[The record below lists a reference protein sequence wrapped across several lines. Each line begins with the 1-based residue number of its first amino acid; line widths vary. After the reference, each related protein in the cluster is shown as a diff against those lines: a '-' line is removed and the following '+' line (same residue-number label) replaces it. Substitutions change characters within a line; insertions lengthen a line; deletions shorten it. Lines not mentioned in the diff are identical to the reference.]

1 MTEKNNSGL
10 ARLTEEQLSRI
21 VFFMGG
27 VRSGTTVFRR
37 MMASHALIRDRGE
50 IFNSNNPLGYFKFL
64 REQVALNPD
73 LIFPERSPEVFQAYL
88 VSLLPK
94 EPQAI
99 ALLDIKYEHLTLL
112 PEAWQMPFT
121 NPPLLRTIKRS
132 KVKVIHL
139 RRQHFFSVVSNLV
152 AVSTGRYHHRVG
164 QDQSLPEKR
173 QVTIDKGQLLAA
185 MKKRRRATDLIDS
198 GLDDQQRLSLDYE
211 EVFDEAGHFRAE
223 VCENVARFLGLD
235 AAFDR
240 EPELRK
246 VIDEPLSSLITNFN
260 EIADLQAEADR

>member
-1 MTEKNNSGL
+1 
-10 ARLTEEQLSRI
+10 
-21 VFFMGG
+21 
-27 VRSGTTVFRR
+27 
-37 MMASHALIRDRGE
+37 MASHPLIRDRGE

-164 QDQSLPEKR
+164 QDQALPEKR
-173 QVTIDKGQLLAA
+173 RVAIDKAQLMAA
-185 MKKRRRATDLIDS
+185 MKKRRRATDLIDT
-198 GLDDQQRLSLDYE
+198 GLDEQQRLSLDYE
-211 EVFDEAGHFRAE
+211 AVFDEAGHFRAE
-223 VCENVARFLGLD
+223 VCEAVARFLGLED
-235 AAFDR
+235 SFDR

-246 VIDEPLSSLITNFN
+246 VIDEPLSSLITNFD
-260 EIADLQAEADR
+260 EIADLQSE

>member
-1 MTEKNNSGL
+1 MTEKSSSGL

-94 EPQAI
+94 EPNAI

-132 KVKVIHL
+132 KVKVLHL

-164 QDQSLPEKR
+164 HDKALPDKR
-173 QVTIDKGQLLAA
+173 QVTIDKAQLLSA

-198 GLDDQQRLSLDYE
+198 GLDDQQRLSIDYE
-211 EVFDEAGHFRAE
+211 SVFDEAGHFRAE
-223 VCENVARFLGLD
+223 VCDAVAGFLGLEPS
-235 AAFDR
+235 FDR
-240 EPELRK
+240 EPELKK
-246 VIDEPLSSLITNFN
+246 VIDEPLSSLITNYQD
-260 EIADLQAEADR
+260 IAELEKNDN